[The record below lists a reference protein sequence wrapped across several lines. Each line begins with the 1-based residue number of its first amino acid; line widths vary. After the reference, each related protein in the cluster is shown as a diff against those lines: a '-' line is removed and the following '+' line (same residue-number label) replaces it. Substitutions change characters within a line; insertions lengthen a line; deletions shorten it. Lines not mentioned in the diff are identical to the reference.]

1 MHDDTPAGVQGD
13 TGQWLSFI
21 YAMMLASEV
30 FPFRYCYFL
39 YLGSLVQACVSGGVW
54 DGAAGEVRGGEHQR
68 GGGAQVQ
75 GTEQTGVRGH
85 AQAEVRHQGGGLYC
99 KYDNIV

>member
-1 MHDDTPAGVQGD
+1 M
-13 TGQWLSFI
+13 
-21 YAMMLASEV
+21 
-30 FPFRYCYFL
+30 
-39 YLGSLVQACVSGGVW
+39 QACVSRGVW
-54 DGAAGEVRGGEHQR
+54 DGAAGEVLGGDQQR